1 MAQSPGVNHDAEDD
15 GTVLTPA
22 QDRRFRNILQELQKH
37 NPKTS
42 VILLS
47 GLDPD
52 DPSKTFD
59 SLDAARAHANGLMS
73 NAESLLI
80 SSGRPELTDIQRSVM
95 RATRNELRLRAFSIR
110 SAISQAEI
118 NNMLVCQTSNQHQLL
133 ALAFVKGGT
142 ALSVDVNSQP
152 GKRPVVSSYSTT
164 LTSCHS
170 PVAPQASTAVD
181 RVRALRSPSV
191 TTQR

>member
-1 MAQSPGVNHDAEDD
+1 MAQSPGVDHDAEDD

-52 DPSKTFD
+52 EPNKIFD

-73 NAESLLI
+73 NAESLRVAA
-80 SSGRPELTDIQRSVM
+80 GRPELTDIQRSVM
-95 RATRNELRLRAFSIR
+95 FATRNELRQRAFIIR

-118 NNMLVCQTSNQHQLL
+118 NDMLVRQTSNQHQLL
-133 ALAFVKGGT
+133 ALAFVKSGN
-142 ALSVDVNSQP
+142 APSVDVSLASQ
-152 GKRPVVSSYSTT
+152 V
-164 LTSCHS
+164 
-170 PVAPQASTAVD
+170 
-181 RVRALRSPSV
+181 
-191 TTQR
+191 